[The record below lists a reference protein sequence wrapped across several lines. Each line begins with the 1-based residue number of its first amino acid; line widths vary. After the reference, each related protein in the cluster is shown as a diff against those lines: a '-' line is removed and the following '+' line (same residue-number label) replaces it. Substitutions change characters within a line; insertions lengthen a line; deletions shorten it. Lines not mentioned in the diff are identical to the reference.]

1 MGEFRMPALG
11 ADMEAGTVLEWRV
24 KPGDHVHRGDIVAV
38 VDTDKADIDVEI
50 FETGVI
56 DELLVPVGER
66 VPIGTP
72 LARVNTNGD
81 ASGNGKAKRAVETAE
96 PPRAAPEQPR
106 PAPEQPRPTPHH
118 HEEPETY
125 SPVIRRLA
133 HHLGVDLASLVG
145 TGPNGRITRDDVEHA
160 AGASTQAAEAA
171 PPPVAPAA
179 TADRSTSMRRAIAGL
194 MSRANRDI
202 PHYYVATDVDLDAT
216 LTWLARENESRSI
229 ADRALPVVVL
239 LKATALA
246 AREVPELNGF
256 WIDDE
261 LRLAPAVHLGVAVS
275 LRGGGLVAPALHD
288 ADAKDLDTLMRELRD
303 LVQRARSGHLR
314 SSEMSD
320 PTLTVTNL
328 GDQGVDEVH
337 GVIYPPQV
345 ALVGMGRIAPKPVAI
360 GGLLGVRPVV
370 RMTLAG
376 DHRATDGHT
385 GARFLATID
394 RLLQR
399 PEDLWTPE
407 QQ

>member
-24 KPGDHVHRGDIVAV
+24 KPGDRVRRGDIVAV

-72 LARVNTNGD
+72 LALVRTNGD
-81 ASGNGKAKRAVETAE
+81 AREIALPVV
-96 PPRAAPEQPR
+96 
-106 PAPEQPRPTPHH
+106 PHH
-118 HEEPETY
+118 EQLETF

-133 HHLGVDLASLVG
+133 HHLGVDLAHVSG

-160 AGASTQAAEAA
+160 AAPTPAPDRPPAPAPASALMTPAST
-171 PPPVAPAA
+171 
-179 TADRSTSMRRAIAGL
+179 DRQSSMRRAIAAL
-194 MSRANRDI
+194 MTRANRDI
-202 PHYYVATDVDLDAT
+202 PHYFVATDIDLDT
-216 LTWLARENESRSI
+216 MLTWLARENESRGI

-239 LKATALA
+239 LKATARA
-246 AREVPELNGF
+246 AREVPELNGY
-256 WIDDE
+256 WIDNE
-261 LRLAPAVHLGVAVS
+261 LQIAPAVHLGVAVS
-275 LRGGGLVAPALHD
+275 LRGGGLVAPAIHD

-345 ALVGMGRIAPKPVAI
+345 ALVGIGRIAQKPVAI

>member
-1 MGEFRMPALG
+1 MGEFRMPSLG
-11 ADMEAGTVLEWRV
+11 ADMEAGTVIEWRV
-24 KPGDHVHRGDIVAV
+24 KPGDEVHRGDIVAV

-50 FETGVI
+50 FESGVI
-56 DELLVPVGER
+56 DELLVPIGER

-72 LARVNTNGD
+72 LALVSANG
-81 ASGNGKAKRAVETAE
+81 AAKETK
-96 PPRAAPEQPR
+96 
-106 PAPEQPRPTPHH
+106 PAPEVARPTVEHREPARVEHAERPA
-118 HEEPETY
+118 HEHRPEPETF

-133 HHLGVDLASLVG
+133 HHLGVDLAEVSG
-145 TGPNGRITRDDVEHA
+145 TGPNGRVSRVDVEHA
-160 AGASTQAAEAA
+160 ACASTQVAVAA
-171 PPPVAPAA
+171 PPVARAAA
-179 TADRSTSMRRAIAGL
+179 TDRSASMRRAIASL
-194 MSRANRDI
+194 MSRSNRDI
-202 PHYYVATDVDLDAT
+202 PHYYVATDVDLDVA
-216 LTWLARENESRSI
+216 LAWLASANEARAI
-229 ADRALPVVVL
+229 TDRALPVALL

-261 LRLAPAVHLGVAVS
+261 PRLAEHVHLGVAVS
-275 LRGGGLVAPALHD
+275 LRGGGLVAPAIHD
-288 ADAKDLDTLMRELRD
+288 ADTKDLDTFMCELRD

-320 PTLTVTNL
+320 PTITVTNL

-360 GGLLGVRPVV
+360 AGLLGVHPVV

-385 GARFLATID
+385 GARFLTTID

-399 PEDLWTPE
+399 PEELWIPAP
-407 QQ
+407 Q

>member
-1 MGEFRMPALG
+1 MPSLG
-11 ADMEAGTVLEWRV
+11 ADMEAGTVIEWLV
-24 KPGDHVHRGDIVAV
+24 KPGDAVKRGDIVAV

-50 FETGVI
+50 FETGVV
-56 DELLVPVGER
+56 DELLVPIGER

-72 LARVNTNGD
+72 LARVRTNG
-81 ASGNGKAKRAVETAE
+81 AARATPQPATPE
-96 PPRAAPEQPR
+96 PP
-106 PAPEQPRPTPHH
+106 PATAIVH
-118 HEEPETY
+118 HEEADTY

-133 HHLGVDLASLVG
+133 HHLGVDLGALEG
-145 TGPNGRITRDDVEHA
+145 TGPNGRITRADVERA
-160 AGASTQAAEAA
+160 AAPTVAAPTAA
-171 PPPVAPAA
+171 PP
-179 TADRSTSMRRAIAGL
+179 TTDRALASRRAIAAL

-202 PHYYVATDVDLDAT
+202 PHYFVSTDVDLTVA
-216 LTWLARENESRSI
+216 LAWLSDENESRPIS
-229 ADRALPVVVL
+229 DRALPVVLL

-246 AREVPELNGF
+246 ARKVPELNGF

-261 LRLAPAVHLGVAVS
+261 LHPADNVHLGIAVS
-275 LRGGGLVAPALHD
+275 LRTGGLVAPALHD
-288 ADAKDLDTLMRELRD
+288 VDTKDLDTLVSELRD

-320 PTLTVTNL
+320 PTITVTNL

-360 GGLLGVRPVV
+360 DGLLGVHPVV
-370 RMTLAG
+370 RITLAG

-385 GARFLATID
+385 GARFLTTLD

-399 PEDLWTPE
+399 PEELWTPAP
-407 QQ
+407 Q